1 MFKVYKYEGKTKEE
15 ALNKGLIELN
25 LLEENIVFKEIEKE
39 KKIFQAKKIEV
50 EIIKKTDIIKEIKDF
65 LKELSEKMNFEF
77 QSEIK
82 ENSNVYSV
90 IVVSENNS
98 VLIGKNGKTINAIEL
113 FLKNHLKK
121 ITGFNLKIFLDISN
135 YRAKKISNIEIEIKK
150 LAKEVLD
157 TKVAVQLDS
166 MNSYERR
173 IVHTII
179 GEYTQLETESL
190 GVEPTRY
197 IVIKYK
203 ED

>member
-50 EIIKKTDIIKEIKDF
+50 EIIKKTNIIKEIKDF

-190 GVEPTRY
+190 GVEPARY